1 MKGLTVALIWALLI
15 LIVFAVTIEMW
26 VFAVDELIDQTQT
39 TTYTDEVTQLFAQ
52 IILVVLTLA
61 VIMGVWLYRRR
72 PEIDYQY

>member
-26 VFAVDELIDQTQT
+26 VFAVDELITQTQT
-39 TTYTDEVTQLFAQ
+39 PTYTDEVTQLFAQ